1 MVIKY
6 LDRLKPPKTYA
17 ERRRSENRR
26 TFRLAE
32 GNLIYTRDFFRA
44 KNSRR
49 HYRRGGYDFL
59 TTESVVKYLKAHFLG
74 SAASFFPNELMNSF
88 IKSLKLNSLT

>member
-17 ERRRSENRR
+17 GVERRRSENRR
-26 TFRLAE
+26 TVRLAE

-59 TTESVVKYLKAHFLG
+59 TTESVVK
-74 SAASFFPNELMNSF
+74 
-88 IKSLKLNSLT
+88 